1 LNAARGVV
9 FGSARNKL
17 LGWLD
22 EGAGPRRSDSEGIS
36 FGSIA
41 KHQLGALRSVLRLN
55 WWRSVGDVRLSMT
68 SIKARLV
75 FTLFAIWCCIS
86 MAAPT
91 PVPVR
96 AEIDALL
103 ARLQTS
109 GCQFSRNGTSYSG
122 SKAKEHLLRKLKY
135 IEDRGTVQST
145 EQFIELAASSSS
157 SSGKPYEVRC
167 GSAAP
172 IKSQQWLTNE
182 LAALRSSSDESK
194 SKP

>member
-1 LNAARGVV
+1 V
-9 FGSARNKL
+9 
-17 LGWLD
+17 
-22 EGAGPRRSDSEGIS
+22 
-36 FGSIA
+36 
-41 KHQLGALRSVLRLN
+41 
-55 WWRSVGDVRLSMT
+55 
-68 SIKARLV
+68 
-75 FTLFAIWCCIS
+75 
-86 MAAPT
+86 AAPT

-103 ARLQTS
+103 ARLEIS
-109 GCQFSRNGTSYSG
+109 GCQFSRNGTWHSG
-122 SKAKEHLLRKLKY
+122 SKTKEHLLRKLKY

-157 SSGKPYEVRC
+157 SSGKPYEVQC